1 MASTQF
7 RRFLSHRP
15 LGKWK
20 VFWEAKTNVCSIFVL
35 FPQHLLGLIQSRM
48 LGQVYF
54 GDWPF
59 SDIPLSFISH
69 QAMHLTKRNGWNA
82 AWGIWCSCLSLFL
95 HQAQFAPLK
104 SSSNTQAGASFF
116 PFVPKEV
123 FTSMDKASQLE
134 AKMFWNAPGNQ
145 GMQPCSP
152 CRPLTCISLCLA
164 WVTLG
169 LLFQGTT
176 ERECLGVINKRW
188 RGKKCSSGSNG
199 QSKPEWFAKFS
210 SSKLKTNTWTLHW
223 QCKWPFWLKSQCLN
237 ERHLCSC
244 ALFQGAL
251 KAMPWQFTSWWTQTS
266 KLTLHL
272 LRS

>member
-69 QAMHLTKRNGWNA
+69 QAMHLTKGNGWNA

-145 GMQPCSP
+145 RDATLFSMQASHVH
-152 CRPLTCISLCLA
+152 LTLSG
-164 WVTLG
+164 LG
-169 LLFQGTT
+169 HPGFIVP
-176 ERECLGVINKRW
+176 RNHWKRMP
-188 RGKKCSSGSNG
+188 RCDQQEMEGKKV
-199 QSKPEWFAKFS
+199 Q
-210 SSKLKTNTWTLHW
+210 
-223 QCKWPFWLKSQCLN
+223 QWL
-237 ERHLCSC
+237 
-244 ALFQGAL
+244 
-251 KAMPWQFTSWWTQTS
+251 
-266 KLTLHL
+266 
-272 LRS
+272 